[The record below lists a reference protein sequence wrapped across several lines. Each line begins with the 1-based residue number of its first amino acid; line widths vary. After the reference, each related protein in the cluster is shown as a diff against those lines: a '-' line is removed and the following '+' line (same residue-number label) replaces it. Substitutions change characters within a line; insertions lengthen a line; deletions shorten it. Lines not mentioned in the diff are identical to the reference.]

1 MMSNV
6 GQGWSMWSG
15 ILEDAQELIVLNGCK
30 YFSDML
36 QACYIAKK
44 YIVQACVKNA
54 SSEHQV

>member
-36 QACYIAKK
+36 
-44 YIVQACVKNA
+44 
-54 SSEHQV
+54 